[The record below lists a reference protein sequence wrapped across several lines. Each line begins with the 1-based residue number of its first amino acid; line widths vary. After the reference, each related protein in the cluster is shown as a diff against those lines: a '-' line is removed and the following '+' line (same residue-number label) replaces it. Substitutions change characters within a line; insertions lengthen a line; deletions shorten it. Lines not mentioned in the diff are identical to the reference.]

1 MRLFECRSCLYKVKK
16 NSLSDDYKC
25 PICGAS
31 KGDMVLIE
39 NNNKDIKYIPLNS
52 KNPSVVRTLNK
63 CLNCGKCK
71 DICENYVGI
80 NYDKKK
86 TKNKICVHC
95 GQCIINCPSGALIP
109 RYNYQKVL
117 DIIKRKEKI
126 VIVSTSPAVRVA
138 IGEEFGLDAGEF
150 CEGKMVSALKNL
162 GFNYVFDTSFGADM
176 TVIEEAC
183 ELLERKKNN
192 ENLPQFT
199 SCCPS
204 WVKYI
209 EMYHPKLIK
218 HLSTTKSPI
227 AIQSTLIKEYYSK
240 IINTSKDNIVTVAL
254 TPCTAKKYEI
264 NRLEL
269 KGLTDYV
276 ITTSELALMLKEN
289 NINFSTLKDEKY
301 DNILGTS
308 SGGGLIF
315 GNSGGVSE
323 SILRALYS
331 ILSKNEIPEDFL
343 NIKSIRGQKNVKD
356 VEAVI
361 EGKHFKVLVCQ
372 GLKNIEPYL
381 AKLEN
386 NEKIDYDMI
395 EVMNCPGGCIGGGGQ
410 PLVNIS
416 KLNEIRDKRI
426 NGLYKGEENKNIRCS
441 LDNKDALDI
450 YKNFLDLPLSD
461 NSIKYLH
468 TSFRDKSSLLNKEI
482 K

>member
-1 MRLFECRSCLYKVKK
+1 MRIFECRVCLYKVKK
-16 NSLSDDYKC
+16 NSLNDNYKC

-31 KGDMVLIE
+31 KEDMILIE

-52 KNPSVVRTLNK
+52 KNPGVVRILNK
-63 CLNCGKCK
+63 CLNCGKCA
-71 DICENYVGI
+71 DICKNYVGI
-80 NYDKKK
+80 NYDNKK
-86 TKNKICVHC
+86 TKHKICVHC

-109 RYNYQKVL
+109 RYNYKKVL
-117 DIIKRKEKI
+117 DIIKKKEKV

-138 IGEEFGLDAGEF
+138 IGEEFGLSAGEF
-150 CEGKMVSALKNL
+150 CEGKMVSALKKL
-162 GFNYVFDTSFGADM
+162 GFNYVFDTSFGADI

-183 ELLERKKNN
+183 ELLERIKNKK
-192 ENLPQFT
+192 NLPQFT

-204 WVKYI
+204 WVKYL
-209 EMYHPKLIK
+209 EMYHPKLLN

-227 AIQSTLIKEYYSK
+227 AIQSTIIKEFYSK
-240 IINTSKDNIVTVAL
+240 IINKKKEDIITIAL

-289 NINFSTLKDEKY
+289 NIDFSNLDNEEY
-301 DNILGTS
+301 DSILGTS

-323 SILRALYS
+323 SILRALHC
-331 ILSKNEIPEDFL
+331 IISKESLPNDFL
-343 NIKSIRGQKNVKD
+343 NIKSIRGQKEVKD

-361 EGKHFKVLVCQ
+361 DGKHFKILVCQ

-381 AKLEN
+381 LKLEK
-386 NEKIDYDMI
+386 NEPLEYDMI

-416 KLNEIRDKRI
+416 KLEQIRDKRI
-426 NGLYKGEENKNIRCS
+426 NGLYNGEEKRNIRCS
-441 LDNKDALDI
+441 FDNKDALNL
-450 YKNFLDLPLSD
+450 YKDYLGFPLSD
-461 NSIKYLH
+461 ESKKYLH
-468 TSFRDKSSLLNKEI
+468 TYFKDKSKLLKE
-482 K
+482 